1 MSPRILYG
9 VTFIQNLCLI
19 PLYVLCCT
27 KKLLKGF
34 LVLLSF
40 IRENSRRITIAVY
53 LLLGVYFTGMLLSFN
68 SLDPSFN
75 RATSAEATN
84 VFGSFGSYLADPFL
98 QFIGVPSVLIAI
110 TFLVWAC
117 RKFFDNG
124 AQIPYVKAASLIF
137 AIVCFSGITSVITP
151 PESWPFYVSM
161 GGFLGD
167 LLNGFFSPVLTTFG
181 FAAVSFICGMAALYF
196 AWGMTE
202 DELKVIYSVLREAS
216 IIAWKVA
223 LVVSV
228 AAVNLVRVLFK
239 KEPIELRQAEVED
252 QEEEEEYED
261 EEESEEES
269 EEDEEKEEFV
279 EFKEPKPKKKKVIK
293 QTSLKLDPSDF
304 ELPDFEF
311 LTEAKASSKSS
322 VSSKS
327 LEQNAKLLK
336 KVLEDFGV
344 KGEIL
349 KVRPGPVVTL
359 YELEPAAGTKS
370 SRVIGLADDIARSM
384 SSISARISVIPG
396 RNLLGIELPNAERET
411 VYLRELMETEEYR
424 DERIKLPIALG
435 KDIGGGTVMADL
447 ARMPHLLIAGTT
459 GSGKSVAVNAMI
471 LSYLYRLTP
480 DECKFIMIDPKM
492 LELSVYEG
500 IPHLLAPVVTEP
512 KKAIVALK
520 WAVHEMEDR
529 YRLMSN
535 LGVRNITGYNKRIED
550 AVKDG
555 EVLERTVQTGFDPET
570 GDPIFEKQPLDMN
583 KLPFIVVIVDEMA
596 DLMLT
601 AGKEIESSIQ
611 RLAQMARAA
620 GIHMVMATQRPSV
633 DVITGV
639 IKANFPT
646 RISFQVTSRIDSRT
660 ILGEMGAEQL
670 LGMGDMLYMAGG
682 GRITRVHGPFVDD
695 KEVDKVVTHLKAQG
709 APAYVDDITK
719 EEPEFDEGGGGEGGD
734 GDLYDRAV
742 AIVLRDKKASTSYIQ
757 RQLRIGY
764 NRAADLID
772 RMEREGVISAA
783 NHAGKREVIGA

>member
-1 MSPRILYG
+1 MFAYLREHSAKIVTG
-9 VTFIQNLCLI
+9 V
-19 PLYVLCCT
+19 YA
-27 KKLLKGF
+27 LL
-34 LVLLSF
+34 
-40 IRENSRRITIAVY
+40 A
-53 LLLGVYFTGMLLSFN
+53 VYFTGMLLTFN
-68 SLDPSFN
+68 SLDSSYN
-75 RATSAEATN
+75 RAAGDSAKN
-84 VFGSFGSYLADPFL
+84 IFGSAGAYLADPLL
-98 QFIGVPSVLIAI
+98 QFFGISAALLPIVL
-110 TFLVWAC
+110 TVWAV
-117 RKFFDNG
+117 RRLTDSG
-124 AQIPYVKAASLIF
+124 MQIPYIKGLCLLPAVLSFGMLI
-137 AIVCFSGITSVITP
+137 SPLHS
-151 PESWPFYVSM
+151 PEVWPFYVSM
-161 GGFLGD
+161 GGFFGD
-167 LLNGFFSPVLTTFG
+167 VFRNLLVPHITVYGFVALSLVL
-181 FAAVSFICGMAALYF
+181 FIPSLYF
-196 AWGMTE
+196 TLGMTVGE
-202 DELKVIYSVLREAS
+202 SMAIYQFLKATSITIKRVTV
-216 IIAWKVA
+216 IIAVA
-223 LVVSV
+223 LINV
-228 AAVNLVRVLFK
+228 VRVILK
-239 KEPIELRQAEVED
+239 KEPIELSAGSDEETD
-252 QEEEEEYED
+252 EEEAEEEEESED
-261 EEESEEES
+261 EEEDS
-269 EEDEEKEEFV
+269 EEDAEAEEEEEEEEEFV
-279 EFKEPKPKKKKVIK
+279 ERKKPVLKKKKPAK
-293 QTSLKLDPSDF
+293 QGSLKLDPNEF
-304 ELPDFEF
+304 ELPYFEF
-311 LTEAKASSKSS
+311 LTQAKASNKSTINN
-322 VSSKS
+322 KA

-349 KVRPGPVVTL
+349 KARPGPVVTL
-359 YELEPAAGTKS
+359 YELEPSAGTKS

-396 RNLLGIELPNAERET
+396 KNLLGIELPNAERET

-424 DERIKLPIALG
+424 DEKIKLPIALG
-435 KDIGGGTVMADL
+435 KDIGGSPVMADL

-471 LSYLYRLTP
+471 LSYLYRLSP

-520 WAVHEMEDR
+520 WAVREMEDR
-529 YRLMSN
+529 YRLMST

-550 AVKDG
+550 AVKEG

-570 GDPIFEKQPLDMN
+570 GEPIFEKVPLDMN

-695 KEVDKVVTHLKAQG
+695 KEVDKVVAHLKAQG
-709 APAYVDDITK
+709 SPSYIEDITR
-719 EEPEFDEGGGGEGGD
+719 EEPEFDEEGSEDDGEE
-734 GDLYDRAV
+734 DLYSKAV
-742 AIVLRDKKASTSYIQ
+742 AIVRRDKKASTSYIQ

-772 RMEREGVISAA
+772 RMESEGVISAA
-783 NHAGKREVIGA
+783 GHSGKREVIGA